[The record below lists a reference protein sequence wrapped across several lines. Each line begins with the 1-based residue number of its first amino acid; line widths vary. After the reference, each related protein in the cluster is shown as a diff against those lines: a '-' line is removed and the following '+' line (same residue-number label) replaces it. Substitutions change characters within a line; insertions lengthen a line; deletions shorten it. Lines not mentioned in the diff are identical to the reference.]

1 MKLKLLALVSLLIGL
16 AMHGFAQAA
25 EAERSAA
32 RIVADKALECT
43 VGITCKTNAYL
54 SNGGTG
60 FVISPDGHILT
71 ATSVVP
77 PSAKSIRVIFP
88 GFVSRDAEIVASSK
102 ELAVTLI
109 KVEASGLPALSLA
122 RGLPALGSTAYT
134 VADVQNALLTN
145 GRALFSRGIIS
156 GIYNVPKNPEAD
168 YAGVAI
174 ETTAAVNP
182 GSDGGPMLNEQGQ
195 VCGVITMGILPL
207 RWQGTAVPMQVLL
220 ERFGPLAAITPA
232 LQFDP
237 LPGLAAQAPGPPLR
251 AAADE
256 IARSLVGVEVERKHP
271 AEILPRVS
279 WEEYQAGI
287 KDWEKLPDSQQQQR
301 FNDYLNVARAMEVNQ
316 LLRRPA
322 ASATGVIVSADG
334 LVLTSLFNVG
344 GDTAF
349 VAKKTGGPRAFD
361 VHEPIQ
367 KLLGEPEGGLDQQ
380 PNQIRKIT
388 VVLADGTRHEAT
400 VRSRH
405 EPLGVALL
413 EIDAQNLPWLDV
425 AGTATSPQLGDA
437 VGLIGYLPGAKPGYT
452 LNAGIISAP
461 SRSRGYQFQTDA
473 LLNYGNSGGPV
484 FDRGGNFLGLAA
496 APIQPDTLLGRLVT
510 PQQLMMWTRAPNSG
524 VGMVSRGDRICDALE
539 AMKSGKSFE
548 QIPGPFLGVQADES
562 KAFTEDVVVGGIV
575 PKSPAEK
582 AGLKRGD
589 VLVEL
594 NGAELQSWP
603 DVFERIAA
611 CKPGET
617 VELRVQRRGGGP
629 RLMIA
634 GREVE
639 TAEDIQRLKKSLQP
653 GESFEGVLSTDDT
666 RLMTV
671 TLEEAR

>member
-77 PSAKSIRVIFP
+77 PSAKSIRVTFP
-88 GFVSRDAEIVASSK
+88 GFVSRDAKIVASSK

-145 GRALFSRGIIS
+145 GRALFSRGIVS
-156 GIYNVPKNPEAD
+156 GIYDVPKNPEAD

-220 ERFGPLAAITPA
+220 ERFGPLAANTPA

-256 IARSLVGVEVERKHP
+256 MARSLVGVEVERKHP

-279 WEEYQAGI
+279 
-287 KDWEKLPDSQQQQR
+287 
-301 FNDYLNVARAMEVNQ
+301 
-316 LLRRPA
+316 
-322 ASATGVIVSADG
+322 
-334 LVLTSLFNVG
+334 
-344 GDTAF
+344 
-349 VAKKTGGPRAFD
+349 
-361 VHEPIQ
+361 
-367 KLLGEPEGGLDQQ
+367 
-380 PNQIRKIT
+380 
-388 VVLADGTRHEAT
+388 
-400 VRSRH
+400 
-405 EPLGVALL
+405 L
-413 EIDAQNLPWLDV
+413 E
-425 AGTATSPQLGDA
+425 
-437 VGLIGYLPGAKPGYT
+437 
-452 LNAGIISAP
+452 
-461 SRSRGYQFQTDA
+461 
-473 LLNYGNSGGPV
+473 
-484 FDRGGNFLGLAA
+484 
-496 APIQPDTLLGRLVT
+496 
-510 PQQLMMWTRAPNSG
+510 
-524 VGMVSRGDRICDALE
+524 
-539 AMKSGKSFE
+539 
-548 QIPGPFLGVQADES
+548 
-562 KAFTEDVVVGGIV
+562 
-575 PKSPAEK
+575 
-582 AGLKRGD
+582 
-589 VLVEL
+589 
-594 NGAELQSWP
+594 
-603 DVFERIAA
+603 
-611 CKPGET
+611 
-617 VELRVQRRGGGP
+617 
-629 RLMIA
+629 
-634 GREVE
+634 
-639 TAEDIQRLKKSLQP
+639 
-653 GESFEGVLSTDDT
+653 
-666 RLMTV
+666 
-671 TLEEAR
+671 